1 MPAAEKRD
9 FDESATEDGKNG
21 QAEQATARAGRRR
34 SKRQNRL
41 SQLVVE
47 LWRESTKLLGKG
59 GNNAAM

>member
-1 MPAAEKRD
+1 ME
-9 FDESATEDGKNG
+9 KNG